1 MLKLQYALGFGY
13 LGLSALLIARTGRAH
28 PIPTQA
34 EYVPTRPAPA
44 HPVDPGAAAGDGAGW
59 FARTKP
65 YCNAVEVETALTRTP
80 PPAGQSGAGWG
91 AACLGLAG
99 KIDRARELIRTLP
112 DGVRPGAA
120 GILFNVAHPVA
131 DAGDDRSA
139 GPMMALVVEFWPDNY
154 MALYHAGMSE
164 YTLGQP
170 AAAKEHLSRF
180 IELYRDADG
189 WRSNALTI
197 LARLGSR

>member
-1 MLKLQYALGFGY
+1 MLKLHYALGFGY
-13 LGLSALLIARTGRAH
+13 LGLSAVLIARAAH
-28 PIPTQA
+28 PAPDPQARPPAHPAPGQPIP
-34 EYVPTRPAPA
+34 PAPA
-44 HPVDPGAAAGDGAGW
+44 TDGAGW
-59 FARTKP
+59 FARMKP
-65 YCNAVEVETALTRTP
+65 YCNAVEVETAMGRTP

-99 KIDRARELIRTLP
+99 KIDRARQLIRGLP
-112 DGVRPGAA
+112 EDVRPGAA

-139 GPMMALVVEFWPDNY
+139 GPMMALVAEFWPANY

-164 YTLGQP
+164 YALGQP
-170 AAAKEHLSRF
+170 AAARDHLGRF
-180 IELYRDADG
+180 VELYRDADG

-197 LARLGSR
+197 LQRLGAERPR

>member
-13 LGLSALLIARTGRAH
+13 LGLSALLIARTGKPR
-28 PIPTQA
+28 PIVNPPA
-34 EYVPTRPAPA
+34 PAPVRPAPA
-44 HPVDPGAAAGDGAGW
+44 HPVDPGPAGDGAGW

-80 PPAGQSGAGWG
+80 PPPGQSGAGWG

-99 KIDRARELIRTLP
+99 KIDRARELIRSLP
-112 DGVRPGAA
+112 EGGRPGAA

-170 AAAKEHLSRF
+170 VAAKEHLSRF
-180 IELYRDADG
+180 VELYRDADG
-189 WRSNALTI
+189 WRSNAITI
-197 LARLGSR
+197 LGRLGAR